1 MSKHARTWENYET
14 REILQNLAEKC
25 ICSSRKALNYEF
37 YENFENSVFCLA
49 KLENGTIMMEL
60 YKTLQ
65 LR

>member
-1 MSKHARTWENYET
+1 MRALEKITKLARFCKIWQISAYVVQGRHSTKNLTKISKIA
-14 REILQNLAEKC
+14 
-25 ICSSRKALNYEF
+25 F
-37 YENFENSVFCLA
+37 FFLA